1 MLFSKE
7 HRLIAVPQI
16 SNRVY
21 ELRSSRGL
29 SAAELAKH
37 VGVSRQ
43 TIYAIEAGNYVPN
56 TVTALQ
62 MARVLQVGVEELFSL
77 ANRAEQSTEPV
88 QAELLCDPADEIGD
102 GPLVQLCRVGRS
114 LVASAVSPIPAYL
127 PHADGLIE
135 RKSKRR
141 VSVRAAGEIP
151 ENGKRLLLAGCD
163 PALSVLS
170 DLVRSSSIDIV
181 TVPCSSK
188 KALDCLAQHRVHA
201 AGSHLRDRHSGE
213 YNVPFVK
220 KLFPRGGMRVITF
233 AVWEQGLVVRRG
245 NPKGIRTIA
254 DLAGK
259 GIAIVNREKG
269 SGSRDLLDSGLA
281 NSGISESSVRGYE
294 CIAQGHLAAAYAVAS
309 GADDCCIATR
319 SAARRFGLDF
329 IPLAVERFDL
339 SVGKDSLELPAMKA
353 LLDTLNRSM
362 LRRKLETIAGY
373 DATHTGDLLI

>member
-1 MLFSKE
+1 MT
-7 HRLIAVPQI
+7 APQI
-16 SNRVY
+16 SNRVH
-21 ELRSSRGL
+21 ELRSNRGL

-43 TIYAIEAGNYVPN
+43 TIYAIEAGSYVPN

-62 MARVLQVGVEELFSL
+62 MARVLQVSVEELFSL
-77 ANRAEQSTEPV
+77 ANRAGESADPV
-88 QAELLCDPADEIGD
+88 HAELLCDSTDEVSHGQ
-102 GPLVQLCRVGRS
+102 LVQLCRVGRS
-114 LVASAVSPIPAYL
+114 LVASAVPPMPAYL
-127 PHADGLIE
+127 PDADGLIE
-135 RKSKRR
+135 KKSKRG
-141 VSVRAAGEIP
+141 VSVQCAGGIP

-163 PALSVLS
+163 PALSVLGT
-170 DLVRSSSIDIV
+170 LVRPSGIDVV

-188 KALDCLAQHRVHA
+188 KALDWLAQRRVHA

-220 KLFPRGGMRVITF
+220 KLFPRRGIHVMTF
-233 AVWEQGLVVRRG
+233 AIWEQGLVVQRG
-245 NPKGIRTIA
+245 NPKSIRAVA

-259 GIAIVNREKG
+259 SITIVNREKG

-281 NSGISESSVRGYE
+281 RSSISGSTVQGYE
-294 CIAQGHLAAAYAVAS
+294 CIARGHLAAAYAVAS
-309 GADDCCIATR
+309 DAADCCIATR

-329 IPLAVERFDL
+329 VPLAVERFDL
-339 SVGKDSLELPAMKA
+339 SIDKDSLELPAMKA